1 MESASVWKRFL
12 HFRNSVYGSWEA
24 SAASAAPKRTS
35 RIALLLKGACVPK
48 QAVLLLLQKLKVA
61 RSSSGIQSFAINT
74 IFVGNPGFSM
84 FMKYLLFT
92 VLACMSI
99 AAFAQNQY
107 IITEDLDRYWQAYD
121 KIKATTDT
129 SQHLEI
135 LQSEYVDKGTPGLK
149 LLMRAR
155 RYTTREMVDNI
166 RAFPKFWNSIRPNT
180 LKAAG
185 MAKEIETGVL
195 QLKAIYPELLPQ
207 KMYFAMGGFR
217 TGGTYMER
225 TVLIG
230 AEIAMADSSINTSE
244 FPERLNHLPEYYKTN
259 PIRNI
264 VPLNVHEYVHTQQ
277 KAEYGYDL
285 LSQCIL
291 EGVAEFVAEVATGKP
306 SVTPAVAFG
315 KKNDFW
321 VRKVFSKEMF
331 SPWSYRWLYNDK
343 ENEFKMRDMGYYV
356 GYAIV
361 SKYYQKSKDK
371 KAAIKE
377 IIELDLTSKE
387 AIENFV
393 QRTWYFSSPIRKL
406 RKAYEKQ
413 RPRVVRIRELPTK
426 TTLLPAGQVILT
438 AEVNQPINTYFRS
451 TDFGPLGKDYFP
463 EIVDVKI
470 AADGR
475 SIQYTIKVVAGRKY
489 QMMVQEGFRTDKAIP
504 LVPYLIE
511 FSTRP

>member
-1 MESASVWKRFL
+1 MRFL
-12 HFRNSVYGSWEA
+12 F
-24 SAASAAPKRTS
+24 
-35 RIALLLKGACVPK
+35 
-48 QAVLLLLQKLKVA
+48 
-61 RSSSGIQSFAINT
+61 
-74 IFVGNPGFSM
+74 
-84 FMKYLLFT
+84 
-92 VLACMSI
+92 
-99 AAFAQNQY
+99 AAFLVIHVLVIHAQNQY

-121 KIKATTDT
+121 KIQATADT
-129 SQHLEI
+129 SLHLDI
-135 LQSEYVDKGTPGLK
+135 LQREYVDKGTPGLK

-185 MAKEIETGVL
+185 MAREIEAGVL

-207 KMYFAMGGFR
+207 KMYFAIGGFR

-230 AEIAMADSSINTSE
+230 AEIAMADASINTSE
-244 FPERLNHLPEYYKTN
+244 FPERLKHLPEHYKTN

-277 KAEYGYDL
+277 KAEFGYDL
-285 LSQCIL
+285 LSQCVL

-306 SVTPAVAFG
+306 SVSPAIAFG

-331 SPWSYRWLYNDK
+331 SPWSYRWLYNDT

-361 SKYYQKSKDK
+361 SRHYQKSKDK
-371 KAAIKE
+371 KAAIRE

-387 AIENFV
+387 ALETFV
-393 QRTWYFSSPIRKL
+393 QNTWYFSSPMRKL

-413 RPRVVRIRELPTK
+413 RPRVLRIKELPTK
-426 TTLLPAGQVILT
+426 STLLPAGEVTLT

-451 TDFGPLGKDYFP
+451 TDLGPLGKDHAP
-463 EIVDVKI
+463 EILDITI
-470 AADGR
+470 APDGK
-475 SIQYTIKVVAGRKY
+475 SIQYKIKVQAGRKY
-489 QMMVQEGFRTDKAIP
+489 QFLLQEGYRTDKAIP

-511 FSTRP
+511 FSTQP